1 VKRSKLI
8 ISLLFSM
15 MKIGLFTVGGGF
27 AMLSLLENEFVEK
40 KKWLEKE
47 EFLDLIVIAES
58 TPGPIAVNAATYIG
72 YKLSGVT
79 ASVAAT
85 LGVCLPSFVILFV
98 ISQFFDAFL
107 SVKVIAL
114 AFKGIRVCVIYLILS
129 AGMKLLG
136 GVKKTP
142 FNVAL
147 VCSVLLVMTV
157 LAIFAV
163 SFSAIYYILICGTLG
178 VLAYFV
184 RNGKESTK

>member
-1 VKRSKLI
+1 MKRSKLI
-8 ISLLFSM
+8 ISLFFTM
-15 MKIGLFTVGGGF
+15 MKIGFFTVGGGF

-142 FNVAL
+142 FNVVL

>member
-1 VKRSKLI
+1 MKRSKLI
-8 ISLLFSM
+8 ISLFFSM

>member
-1 VKRSKLI
+1 
-8 ISLLFSM
+8 M
-15 MKIGLFTVGGGF
+15 MKIGFFTVGGGF

-40 KKWLEKE
+40 KKWLERE

>member
-1 VKRSKLI
+1 MKRSKLI
-8 ISLLFSM
+8 ISLFFSM

-27 AMLSLLENEFVEK
+27 AMLALLENEFVEK
-40 KKWLEKE
+40 KKWLERE

-114 AFKGIRVCVIYLILS
+114 AFKGIRVCVFYLILS

>member
-1 VKRSKLI
+1 MKRSKLI
-8 ISLLFSM
+8 ISLFFTM
-15 MKIGLFTVGGGF
+15 MKIGFFTVGGGY
-27 AMLSLLENEFVEK
+27 AMLALLENEFVEK

-114 AFKGIRVCVIYLILS
+114 AFKGIRVCVIYLIFS

>member
-1 VKRSKLI
+1 MKRSKLI
-8 ISLLFSM
+8 ISLFFSM

-27 AMLSLLENEFVEK
+27 AMLALLENEFVEK
-40 KKWLEKE
+40 KKWLERE

>member
-1 VKRSKLI
+1 MKRSKLI
-8 ISLLFSM
+8 ISLFFSM

-184 RNGKESTK
+184 RNRKESTK

>member
-1 VKRSKLI
+1 MKRSKLI
-8 ISLLFSM
+8 ISLFFSM

-129 AGMKLLG
+129 AGMKLLS

>member
-8 ISLLFSM
+8 ISLFFSM

>member
-1 VKRSKLI
+1 MKRSKLI
-8 ISLLFSM
+8 ISLFFSM

-184 RNGKESTK
+184 RNGKERTK